1 MKRGRVQL
9 ALALSA
15 LSMLVLPAAAAASG
29 LSLDEYRQQLRELTA
44 NVDALADHPE
54 LAGKTVADLPDKV
67 AVSTGQGQIT
77 VNYRNLKDD
86 LAAFSRAD
94 AGKRSAAL
102 AQIQNYLR
110 ELNAEAEAYEQGVS
124 PAAARQKL
132 TDILARREFH
142 KAQGPSPVDVI
153 LSKILSWLE
162 RLLSKL
168 SPSGRSRFDPFQI
181 LVYFFIGA
189 ALIVLVLWTVRHLR
203 RRREEPAMREII
215 PFAPSARGWRA
226 WLAEARTLAQQQD
239 WRNAI
244 HLAYWAGISFLEEQG
259 AWRPDRARTPR
270 EYLHLVGLRSA
281 RYPALA
287 TLTRKFELVW
297 YGHRDAAESDFQETL
312 GQLEKLGCR

>member
-1 MKRGRVQL
+1 
-9 ALALSA
+9 
-15 LSMLVLPAAAAASG
+15 MLMLPAAAAASA
-29 LSLDEYRQQLRELTA
+29 LSLAEYRQQLRELTA

>member
-1 MKRGRVQL
+1 MKNGRAQL
-9 ALALSA
+9 ALVLFALA
-15 LSMLVLPAAAAASG
+15 MLVLPAAAAGSE
-29 LSLDEYRQQLRELTA
+29 LSLAEYRQQLRELTA

-54 LAGKTVADLPDKV
+54 LAGKTATDLPDKV
-67 AVSTGQGQIT
+67 VVNTGSGQVT

-94 AGKRSAAL
+94 AAQRSAAL

-110 ELNAEAEAYEQGVS
+110 ELGAEAEAYEQGSS

-132 TDILARREFH
+132 TEILARREFRG
-142 KAQGPSPVDVI
+142 KQGTSTGDVI
-153 LSKILSWLE
+153 LGKILSWLA
-162 RLLSKL
+162 RLLNKL
-168 SPSGRSRFDPFQI
+168 RPSGNSRFDVFQI
-181 LVYFFIGA
+181 LVYVFIGA
-189 ALIVLVLWTVRHLR
+189 ALIVLVLWTMRHLR
-203 RRREEPAMREII
+203 RPREEPALREIV

-281 RYPALA
+281 RYPILA

-312 GQLEKLGCR
+312 RQLEKLGCR